1 MSVVRGGGDLVL
13 ALVSASFGLPSL
25 RVGWAIWRW
34 RTQMTGGGWQMANAD
49 KGGGPLV
56 SQRYTVSAP
65 SSRRQT
71 HVHASTC
78 LPRDA
83 QPLTSDAQPEDT
95 RYGGVW
101 MDHRPWITQE
111 NMQCGDSGRPV
122 TCEPTPVVADDPVH
136 GPVGRDRRRRE
147 SGEAAPSRYAHW
159 RELAFKSGGPATAR
173 AMLRRYCAPSDHWAL
188 YTAR

>member
-1 MSVVRGGGDLVL
+1 
-13 ALVSASFGLPSL
+13 
-25 RVGWAIWRW
+25 
-34 RTQMTGGGWQMANAD
+34 MANAD

-56 SQRYTVSAP
+56 SQRYTVSAA

-71 HVHASTC
+71 HVHACTC

-136 GPVGRDRRRRE
+136 GPVGRDRRWRE
-147 SGEAAPSRYAHW
+147 SGEEAPSRHAHW
-159 RELAFKSGGPATAR
+159 RELAFKSGGPAAAR
-173 AMLRRYCAPSDHWAL
+173 AMLRRYCAQSDH
-188 YTAR
+188 